1 MIHKVLTQ
9 PPIFLKIQYFNAS
22 FLRSPG
28 QLVWPSVGMPP
39 PVPPPAVAPRR
50 GKVPRPGLPAPGAPG
65 RGGDAVGVLLLEDGL
80 LDPVL
85 VGGDPGVDAGHVGP
99 AAADAEGDDADLVPL
114 VVLLADQGAAAVT
127 LEREGTD

>member
-1 MIHKVLTQ
+1 M
-9 PPIFLKIQYFNAS
+9 
-22 FLRSPG
+22 
-28 QLVWPSVGMPP
+28 WPSVGMPS
-39 PVPPPAVAPRR
+39 PVSPPAVAPRR
-50 GKVPRPGLPAPGAPG
+50 GKVPRPGLPAPGAAG
-65 RGGDAVGVLLLEDGL
+65 RGGDVVGVLLLEDGL